1 MKHIVFVES
10 NASGLF
16 GIKTA
21 KELGYYVSFVRSPD
35 FEGLYKHDS
44 IFEEIISSIDNCI
57 LLNESLNEG
66 NIFDVCKELNS
77 KKPIDAVISLL
88 EYAILYVAKV
98 AKRLNIPFTSF
109 EAVESARDKSIM
121 RKKIDAAR
129 LINIPYV
136 CGNDVFLLLEQA
148 DKLGYPLI
156 VKPAKGSASLLIK
169 KANNYQELKT
179 ALESYENDLNNL
191 DKVLRSIIGDEIL
204 IERFL
209 SGEMFS
215 LEIGVLDNYFFPFAV
230 TDRKRYILDDS
241 IELGGT
247 MNADLPEHI
256 IKQIHD
262 YGIDFLKVMGL
273 DLGIFHIEM
282 ILTSD
287 GPVVI
292 DPNARLIGG
301 LAPKMLST
309 AIGHN
314 IYEIL
319 IDIHLRQLDKVL
331 EKDLSIKRYATD
343 RDFACSE
350 TGILKEKFELGWLS
364 DYYDRGLSDFRL
376 DISPGEVYKK
386 VSSNHDYIGA
396 IVVNAATSL
405 ESKKLA
411 EEILLKIRDSLS
423 VPLIT

>member
-1 MKHIVFVES
+1 
-10 NASGLF
+10 
-16 GIKTA
+16 
-21 KELGYYVSFVRSPD
+21 
-35 FEGLYKHDS
+35 
-44 IFEEIISSIDNCI
+44 
-57 LLNESLNEG
+57 
-66 NIFDVCKELNS
+66 
-77 KKPIDAVISLL
+77 
-88 EYAILYVAKV
+88 
-98 AKRLNIPFTSF
+98 
-109 EAVESARDKSIM
+109 
-121 RKKIDAAR
+121 
-129 LINIPYV
+129 
-136 CGNDVFLLLEQA
+136 
-148 DKLGYPLI
+148 
-156 VKPAKGSASLLIK
+156 
-169 KANNYQELKT
+169 
-179 ALESYENDLNNL
+179 
-191 DKVLRSIIGDEIL
+191 
-204 IERFL
+204 
-209 SGEMFS
+209 
-215 LEIGVLDNYFFPFAV
+215 
-230 TDRKRYILDDS
+230 
-241 IELGGT
+241 

-350 TGILKEKFELGWLS
+350 TGILNEKFELGWLS

-423 VPLIT
+423 VPLITWLFLMTIKVVFT